1 MVSLTT
7 TNLNPAQLQA
17 VESIEGPVM
26 VMAGPGT
33 GKTQVLATRIAHIL
47 EQTDTQPNQ
56 ILALTFTES
65 AATTMRK
72 RLVAMIGRAGYYVQI
87 MTFHSFCSGV
97 IQDHPEFFAID
108 RESSPLSE
116 VERFSIF
123 ESILLRT
130 NTNLEALKP
139 LNAPLFYL
147 RECIKAISD
156 LKRENVS
163 VDDYTKLVA
172 AEQSLLDD
180 ELDSLTKAQREKR
193 TKTLAKQTELGMVYQ
208 LYQDELRSRK
218 RYDFDDMITL
228 VVEAFKSQED
238 LLLDYQEQLQYFLVD
253 EYQDTNA
260 AQNAVV
266 DLLASHWGDQ
276 ANIFVVGDP
285 NQAIY
290 RFQGA
295 SIENALGFLDR
306 YPTAKVITLTDGY
319 RCPQDIY
326 DVSAQ
331 VISHNQLTQTVADKL
346 PELNKPLK
354 SKKSAPR
361 VAPISL
367 SESPSQTVEIWSVLN
382 GVQKLL
388 NSGVAP
394 HEIAILYRHNRDALP
409 LQLALSARGIAYD
422 IEGGEDVLHNERI
435 RQWLQLLSVIQQL
448 RPESRLAHTED
459 PHELF
464 EVLSYDWVPVENH
477 LVYQLARKASKE
489 RTSLLAVIE
498 QLSQSEK
505 TPEQNDEHEEKISA
519 TEFTPVIT
527 FVTVL
532 QDLAQQEYSMV
543 FAQWFVTALEK
554 TGYMQWMLA
563 HKQKIEHLIM
573 MQSLFEQ
580 VKELSKTKQGFNLG
594 DFMRA
599 VQVMIDH
606 KIAISAQDFSINPQG
621 VALATVHKA
630 KGREWKHVFVVH
642 CIDGKWGNS
651 KKRMLL
657 PLPEGVLQNTDLDK
671 KERNEDERRL
681 FYVAMTRASEQ
692 VYLSYATSAVSQT
705 RVVES
710 VQSMFIQE
718 LQTSATG
725 ITHEVELVESPAE
738 DVVSELELILS
749 TSSYEH
755 TTQTITKA
763 EETFFESLVEE
774 LSLSV
779 TALNTYLRNPQEFV
793 TNVLL
798 RAPRAKEGFMGF
810 GTAMHSAL
818 ETAFRAV
825 QEKQVLPDLADVQAS
840 FEKAL
845 KKELL
850 TQPDFDRWL
859 AKGKESL
866 RVYFD
871 QLSLAAV
878 EPFQLERSFGKGS
891 SRTVLGDIVLS
902 GRIDR
907 IDWLDKERGT
917 VKVIDY
923 KTGSAKSVAYI
934 DGAVASMELSDRERA
949 LPEPIRGPYKRQLLF
964 YKLLTELDMTF
975 KPEVTHGVF
984 EFVEPNASGK
994 IVTRLF
1000 ELKQEDVEL
1009 LKTLIQEVMQEIR
1022 SLAFISK
1029 L

>member
-1 MVSLTT
+1 MVSLNT
-7 TNLNPAQLQA
+7 TNLNQAQLLA
-17 VESIEGPVM
+17 VETIEGPVM

-87 MTFHSFCSGV
+87 MTFHAFCSGV

-116 VERFSIF
+116 VERFAIF

-130 NTNLEALKP
+130 DTNMQALKP

-156 LKRENVS
+156 LKRENIS
-163 VDDYTKLVA
+163 VETYTELVA

-180 ELDSLTKAQREKR
+180 EVDLLTKAQREKR
-193 TKTLAKQTELGMVYQ
+193 TKTIAKQTELGLVYQ
-208 LYQDELRSRK
+208 LYQKELLNRK

-228 VVEAFKSQED
+228 VVQAFSTQEE

-266 DLLASHWGDQ
+266 DILASHWGDQ

-306 YPTAKVITLTDGY
+306 YPSAKVITLTDGY
-319 RCPQDIY
+319 RCPQEIY

-331 VISHNQLTQTVADKL
+331 VITHNQLTQTVADKL

-354 SKKSAPR
+354 SKNRDTNRSASGP
-361 VAPISL
+361 VISL
-367 SESPSQTVEIWSVLN
+367 SESPTQTVEIWSILN
-382 GVQKLL
+382 TIQDLIK
-388 NSGVAP
+388 SGVPAN
-394 HEIAILYRHNRDALP
+394 EIAILYRHNRDALP
-409 LQLALSARGIAYD
+409 LQTALSARDIAYD

-435 RQWLQLLSVIQQL
+435 RQWLMLLAVISQL
-448 RPESRLAHTED
+448 RPETRSAHTED
-459 PHELF
+459 PHALF

-477 LVYQLARKASKE
+477 LVYQLARRASKE
-489 RTSLLAVIE
+489 HVSLLTIIE
-498 QLSQSEK
+498 QLSESE
-505 TPEQNDEHEEKISA
+505 QV
-519 TEFTPVIT
+519 EFANVVS
-527 FVTVL
+527 FVEVL
-532 QDLAQQEYSMV
+532 RSLAQEEYSMV
-543 FAQWFVTALEK
+543 FAAWFVTALEK
-554 TGYMQWMLA
+554 TGYMQWMLGHA
-563 HKQKIEHLIM
+563 QKIEHLIM
-573 MQSLFEQ
+573 MQSLFAQ
-580 VKELSKTKQGFNLG
+580 VKELSKTKHGFNLS
-594 DFMRA
+594 DFMQTI
-599 VQVMIDH
+599 QVMLDH
-606 KIAISAQDFSINPQG
+606 KIAIPAEDFSMNTQG

-630 KGREWKHVFVVH
+630 KGREWKHVFMVH
-642 CIDGKWGNS
+642 CLDGKWGNS
-651 KKRMLL
+651 KKRVLL
-657 PLPEGVLQNTDLDK
+657 PLPEGLLHNTDLDK

-681 FYVAMTRASEQ
+681 FYVAITRASER
-692 VYLSYATSAVSQT
+692 VYLSYATSAASQT

-710 VQSMFIQE
+710 VQSMFIEE
-718 LQTSATG
+718 LRDTDPGKKIETVVIEPPAQT
-725 ITHEVELVESPAE
+725 VL
-738 DVVSELELILS
+738 SELEQMLTADTYALNA
-749 TSSYEH
+749 H
-755 TTQTITKA
+755 TITQA
-763 EETFFESLVEE
+763 EREFFANLVEE
-774 LSLSV
+774 LALSV
-779 TALNTYLRNPQEFV
+779 TALNTYLRDPQEFV

-810 GTAMHSAL
+810 GTAMHAAL
-818 ETAFRAV
+818 ETAFRYVQKDSALPELAV
-825 QEKQVLPDLADVQAS
+825 IQAS
-840 FEKAL
+840 FEAAL

-850 TQPDFDRWL
+850 TKPDFERWL
-859 AKGKESL
+859 AKGNESL
-866 RVYFD
+866 ATYFD
-871 QLSLAAV
+871 QV
-878 EPFQLERSFGKGS
+878 KIEGIQPFVLERSFGHGRS
-891 SRTVLGDIVLS
+891 STVLDDIVLS

-907 IDWLDKERGT
+907 IDWLDTDAGT

-923 KTGSAKSVAYI
+923 KTGSAKSAAFVE
-934 DGAVASMELSDRERA
+934 GAVASMELSERERA

-964 YKLLTELDMTF
+964 YKLLTELDTTF
-975 KPEVTHGVF
+975 KPTVTHGVF

-1009 LKTLIQEVMQEIR
+1009 LKELIREVMSEIR

-1029 L
+1029 